1 MGRVRNRR
9 VRIRVWFGER
19 KWESEIEKGKM
30 RRPHHIWWHR
40 QVVLFRVWK
49 SLTKDALLRER
60 ERERER
66 ESRWRQPPMWRW
78 WWEAVRDCARA
89 LAIVVVANE
98 RVGWRVIC
106 VWEIYKMFYTY
117 FKHKTFYMILP
128 QFYGWPFFYNKT
140 SILNLMDDSMK
151 WGALIYI

>member
-1 MGRVRNRR
+1 MVRENEKVRLKRV
-9 VRIRVWFGER
+9 
-19 KWESEIEKGKM
+19 KWEDPTTFGGTGRWCCLEFGRAWPRM
-30 RRPHHIWWHR
+30 LCW
-40 QVVLFRVWK
+40 
-49 SLTKDALLRER
+49 
-60 ERERER
+60 ERER

-98 RVGWRVIC
+98 RVGWRVVC

-140 SILNLMDDSMK
+140 STLNLMDDSMK